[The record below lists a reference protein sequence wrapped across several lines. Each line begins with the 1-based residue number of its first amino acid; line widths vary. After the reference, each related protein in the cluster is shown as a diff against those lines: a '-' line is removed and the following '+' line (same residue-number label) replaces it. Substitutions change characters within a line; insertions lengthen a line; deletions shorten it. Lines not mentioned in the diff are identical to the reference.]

1 MVLSLKYIAPASC
14 VVILVA
20 SGCTCSYKNTVSRAS
35 EGFSSIVPSAC
46 SVQDQQ
52 YCDIQVLSLR
62 DPQREVV
69 YATRAD
75 VVITTGAP
83 QEDQGDDRKT
93 AASNDSANTRKTID
107 NNTLESAPTLGQ

>member
-1 MVLSLKYIAPASC
+1 MLSLKYSAPASC

-20 SGCTCSYKNTVSRAS
+20 SGCTGSYKNTVSRAS
-35 EGFSSIVPSAC
+35 EGFSSVVPSAC
-46 SVQDQQ
+46 SVQDQE

-69 YATRAD
+69 YATIAD

-83 QEDQGDDRKT
+83 QEDRKT
-93 AASNDSANTRKTID
+93 AASNDSATTRKTID
-107 NNTLESAPTLGQ
+107 KNTLESAPTLGQ